1 MFVTLLLPSR
11 MRKNIYVIWSVFEN
25 FFYLT
30 HYIWNLTGP
39 LFSNHIF
46 VFFRSVIQAAI
57 FWTNSMM
64 QQALL
69 PDFPHGR
76 SPQRRRFFLKLW
88 AWSATALH
96 TPYFNKSQN
105 GNMTRVLVGR
115 WILQLHPRS
124 HRCTYLCKVS
134 NRQDGN
140 CRPPVSKTF
149 MYQASRQTSR
159 VGHVDFENLN
169 SNLGPIHT
177 VLPTLILLDY

>member
-11 MRKNIYVIWSVFEN
+11 MRINKYVIWSLFEN
-25 FFYLT
+25 NFVYVMHCISKFDRAT
-30 HYIWNLTGP
+30 
-39 LFSNHIF
+39 LFRHVSDHVF
-46 VFFRSVIQAAI
+46 VFLRSMIQAAI

-64 QQALL
+64 QQAFL

-88 AWSATALH
+88 AWSAAALH
-96 TPYFNKSQN
+96 TPSFNKSQT

-124 HRCTYLCKVS
+124 HTFTYLCKVS

-140 CRPPVSKTF
+140 CRPPVSKPSCTEHL
-149 MYQASRQTSR
+149 AKRHGSVT
-159 VGHVDFENLN
+159 
-169 SNLGPIHT
+169 
-177 VLPTLILLDY
+177 